1 MTATGTR
8 PLAEPSQHAI
18 DRAERR
24 AVLQYAVERERD
36 GNAGRHGFQI
46 EFLDQRGYGEAEQQI
61 GDAVAATVLTITGSA
76 DKRRGHVVQLGRQG
90 SLHGPRGEYYNA
102 GSTLILR

>member
-1 MTATGTR
+1 MTATATR

-24 AVLQYAVERERD
+24 AVLQYAVKRERD

-46 EFLDQRGYGEAEQQI
+46 EFLDQRGYEETEQQI
-61 GDAVAATVLTITGSA
+61 GDAVAATVVTIAGPA
-76 DKRRGHVVQLGRQG
+76 DKRRGYV
-90 SLHGPRGEYYNA
+90 A
-102 GSTLILR
+102 